1 MILVNLTWAQV
12 NNAIETFQARGVEFN
27 EPMCTDRENGLYEI
41 EYVELF
47 PPHTPHSC
55 RDIKL

>member
-12 NNAIETFQARGVEFN
+12 NSAIETFQAQGVEFN

-47 PPHTPHSC
+47 
-55 RDIKL
+55 